1 MNKLSEKPKRQEEH
15 GDGRDEYECPQCR
28 DTELIIKRDEQGN
41 EIAIFAS
48 VGSEKLGNGG
58 SSKHSFQMNLCMRI
72 SRTSN
77 ERRSISNRCTI

>member
-1 MNKLSEKPKRQEEH
+1 MRFTSIAEVLADLQKKAENHMNKLSEKPKRQEEH

-48 VGSEKLGNGG
+48 VGSESLETAVQA
-58 SSKHSFQMNLCMRI
+58 STHSR
-72 SRTSN
+72 
-77 ERRSISNRCTI
+77 